1 MPLADSTAVL
11 DRFVDKAGKL
21 YTLPAVAVQV
31 LQLTNHPRVD
41 VQKLKACI
49 ENDPALTAKV
59 LRVVNSSL
67 YGAKRKVLDLNQAL
81 TMLGTKSLK
90 LLVLGFSLPG
100 NLFAGVAGEILRRY
114 WRRTLT
120 KAIAAREISE
130 TLWKLPGDEAFL
142 AGLLQDIGMLV
153 LLQELHDP
161 YAKFLDVALS
171 KAADLAIVTEK
182 SIGFDHARLSAELL
196 RRWELPASLADSI
209 SDGRPSEKL
218 AALPIADR
226 RLPQILRLA
235 DLLASVLTENRG
247 DLLADLLDSGAQY
260 HHLTHTQ
267 FATLVNTLQEKV
279 ELLADVLSL
288 ELPEGRDYSTVL
300 LEAHGRLSEVAAEA
314 AGELF
319 GDPPGDRFG
328 GRRGG
333 AVGRSAIARGECS
346 RAGPATGADAGRGP
360 KARARNC
367 SIVGATRTAAG
378 SQPDVFV
385 RGASGHP
392 PTHSPRSRATSNSK
406 RQFQRTANGQ
416 GDPGFLGVLTTIV
429 STCRQSHCALS
440 LLLVEVDRFDELLL
454 TRGLAASQRM
464 VGLIGTICQG
474 LGLQDAIC
482 RQTSDS
488 QFALILPSYDRWG
501 GVEAANQLLRELRHI
516 AAPSEASPTM
526 TISIGLAAVALPP
539 KNFRPQDLIDSAQ
552 RCLHAAQ
559 SCGGNALKSIEA

>member
-1 MPLADSTAVL
+1 MPLADATAVL

-49 ENDPALTAKV
+49 ENDPALTVKV

-67 YGAKRKVLDLNQAL
+67 FGVSCKVSDLNQAL
-81 TMLGTKSLK
+81 AMLGTKSLK
-90 LLVLGFSLPG
+90 LLVLGFSLPSS
-100 NLFAGVAGEILRRY
+100 LFAGVGGDILRRY

-153 LLQELHDP
+153 LLQELGQS
-161 YAKFLDVALS
+161 YARFLDLALA
-171 KAADLAIVTEK
+171 KAADLAVITEK

-196 RRWELPASLADSI
+196 RRWELPSSLVDPICA
-209 SDGRPSEKL
+209 GRPADKL

-235 DLLASVLTENRG
+235 DLLSSVLTENRG

-267 FATLVNTLQEKV
+267 LAALVNTLQEKV

-288 ELPEGRDYSTVL
+288 ELPAGRDYNTVL
-300 LEAHGRLSEVAAEA
+300 LEAHERLSDVAAEA
-314 AGELF
+314 AGDLL
-319 GDPPGDRFG
+319 
-328 GRRGG
+328 
-333 AVGRSAIARGECS
+333 AGRSAVDSAADGEALLAEVQSLAASVRELARPPMSS
-346 RAGPATGADAGRGP
+346 RLPGSPGNGAALNEVSPRPDANLTFPSAAHSAIPATHA
-360 KARARNC
+360 
-367 SIVGATRTAAG
+367 
-378 SQPDVFV
+378 
-385 RGASGHP
+385 
-392 PTHSPRSRATSNSK
+392 PRSQSVSNS
-406 RQFQRTANGQ
+406 TPTNGA

-429 STCRQSHCALS
+429 STCRQSRCALS
-440 LLLVEVDRFDELLL
+440 LLLVEVDRFEELLL
-454 TRGLAASQRM
+454 TRGLSASQRM
-464 VGLIGTICQG
+464 VGLIGTSCQG
-474 LGLQDAIC
+474 LGLHDAIC

-488 QFALILPSYDRWG
+488 QFALILPGYDRWG
-501 GVEAANQLLRELRHI
+501 GVEAANQLLRELRQI
-516 AAPSEASPTM
+516 AAPTEAAATM

-539 KNFRPQDLIDSAQ
+539 KNFRPQDLIDSAE
-552 RCLHAAQ
+552 RCLHGAQ
-559 SCGGNALKSIEA
+559 RSGGNTLKSIET